1 MQRYHVTIISVDGPV
16 LGDGFANSVT
26 IAIKKAAKNT
36 NKRDVERVINDYKKI
51 KVIVRENE
59 EEIFFVFADTLVD
72 AVMAAK
78 EMNKKSRAGNGR

>member
-1 MQRYHVTIISVDGPV
+1 MQRYHVTIISVDGLI
-16 LGDGFANSVT
+16 LGDGFANRAA
-26 IAIKKAAKNT
+26 IAINKAAKNT

>member
-36 NKRDVERVINDYKKI
+36 NKDDIERIINDHKKI
-51 KVIVRENE
+51 KIIVREDE
-59 EEIFFVFADTLVD
+59 EEIFFVFADTLID

-78 EMNKKSRAGNGR
+78 EMNRKSRAGNGR